1 MKAAASAADGE
12 ALLSNRSAKHTRIAG
27 ATPDRIEVRG
37 RDLVADLIGKVSFTQ
52 MFLFHLLGREPS
64 PSQVAVTDA
73 VLVAIMEHGLVP
85 SAVAARLTLLGAPE
99 SLQGAVAAGLLG
111 VGDRFAGTA
120 SACAQVLDEIVA
132 APAAGRTGRAAQLV
146 ESFRRERRP
155 LPGFGHPTHRSGDPR
170 VPRLIEVVRAQGAP
184 GRHIEAL
191 SLLETAVAQA
201 LGRRLPTNVS
211 AAIAVALREV
221 DIPAQAIRGVVL
233 TARCAGLVGHLLEEM
248 QSPSADEMW
257 QAAER
262 AVPYLPPE

>member
-1 MKAAASAADGE
+1 
-12 ALLSNRSAKHTRIAG
+12 LNAKHTRIAG
-27 ATPDRIEVRG
+27 ATADRIEVRG

-52 MFLFHLLGREPS
+52 MFLFHLLGREAS
-64 PSQVAVTDA
+64 ATQVAVTDA

-120 SACAQVLDEIVA
+120 SACAEVLESIVT
-132 APAAGRTGRAAQLV
+132 APAAERASRAVAIV
-146 ESFRRERRP
+146 ESFRRERKP

-170 VPRLIEVVRAQGAP
+170 VPRLIEIARSQRVP
-184 GRHIEAL
+184 GHYIEAL
-191 SLLETAVAQA
+191 RQLESAVTQV
-201 LGRRLPTNVS
+201 LGRPLPTNVS

-221 DIPAQAIRGVVL
+221 EIPPEAIRGVVL
-233 TARCAGLVGHLLEEM
+233 TARCAGLAGHLLEEM
-248 QSPSADEMW
+248 RDPSANEMW

-262 AVPYLPPE
+262 AVPYRNTD

>member
-1 MKAAASAADGE
+1 M
-12 ALLSNRSAKHTRIAG
+12 NAKHTRIAG
-27 ATPDRIEVRG
+27 ATADRIEVRG

-52 MFLFHLLGREPS
+52 MFLFHLLGRDAAPT
-64 PSQVAVTDA
+64 QIAVTDA

-111 VGDRFAGTA
+111 VGDHFAGTA
-120 SACAQVLDEIVA
+120 SACAEVLESIVA
-132 APAAGRTGRAAQLV
+132 APDAERASRAAAIVQT
-146 ESFRRERRP
+146 FRSERRP

-170 VPRLIEVVRAQGAP
+170 VPRLIEIARAQGVP
-184 GRHIEAL
+184 GRYIEAL
-191 SLLETAVAQA
+191 RLLESAVTQT
-201 LGRRLPTNVS
+201 LGRPLPVNVS

-221 DIPAQAIRGVVL
+221 GIPIEAIRGVVL

-248 QSPSADEMW
+248 RDPSANDMW

-262 AVPYLPPE
+262 AVPYRNGD

>member
-1 MKAAASAADGE
+1 MANA
-12 ALLSNRSAKHTRIAG
+12 SAKHTRIAG
-27 ATPDRIEVRG
+27 ATADRIEVRG
-37 RDLVADLIGKVSFTQ
+37 RDLVTDLIGKVSFTQ
-52 MFLFHLLGREPS
+52 MLLFHLLGREPS
-64 PSQVAVTDA
+64 SRQVAVTDA

-120 SACAQVLDEIVA
+120 SACAEVLDRIVS
-132 APAAGRTGRAAQLV
+132 APPGERDQLATTTV
-146 ESFRRERRP
+146 ETFRRERRA

-170 VPRLIEVVRAQGAP
+170 VPRLIEIARAQGVP
-184 GRHIEAL
+184 GQHIEAL
-191 SLLETAVAQA
+191 RLLESAVTRV
-201 LGRRLPTNVS
+201 LGRALPTNVS

-221 DIPAQAIRGVVL
+221 EIPREAIRGVVL

-248 QSPSADEMW
+248 QDPSANDMW

-262 AVPYLPPE
+262 AVPYRPPE